1 MRNRA
6 RVFTSRVCARLFV
19 RVCVYTARARA
30 VIRARGC
37 THTPTPLCVGEREC
51 AYTYEF
57 AQTIP
62 HIWVYRPLSP

>member
-1 MRNRA
+1 MRKRA
-6 RVFTSRVCARLFV
+6 RVFTSRACAQLFV

-30 VIRARGC
+30 VIRVRGWA
-37 THTPTPLCVGEREC
+37 HTPTPLCVDMREC
-51 AYTYEF
+51 VYTYEF